1 MRRECRTLEYNP
13 RGCRLILH
21 NYTHQSTLLP
31 GFPASHPPPSPQA
44 RYGEGVL
51 LQQESRS
58 SRPLRAT
65 ARTELKFFF
74 FFFFATRCLL
84 EAAAQVPS
92 AHEFIWFFLETPKIR
107 IAGGSG
113 FETRL
118 VSYCVMDLEISNY
131 YQYFSKLFKQ
141 VFVWSFIKFTVRSR
155 QRRRRRRGAGVRNV
169 DKSQDIY
176 VKPSLQRY
184 S

>member
-1 MRRECRTLEYNP
+1 M
-13 RGCRLILH
+13 
-21 NYTHQSTLLP
+21 
-31 GFPASHPPPSPQA
+31 
-44 RYGEGVL
+44 
-51 LQQESRS
+51 ESI
-58 SRPLRAT
+58 
-65 ARTELKFFF
+65 K

-84 EAAAQVPS
+84 EAA

-131 YQYFSKLFKQ
+131 YQYFSKIFKQ

-155 QRRRRRRGAGVRNV
+155 QRRRMRRGAGVRNV
-169 DKSQDIY
+169 DKSQGRS
-176 VKPSLQRY
+176 VEPSLQRY